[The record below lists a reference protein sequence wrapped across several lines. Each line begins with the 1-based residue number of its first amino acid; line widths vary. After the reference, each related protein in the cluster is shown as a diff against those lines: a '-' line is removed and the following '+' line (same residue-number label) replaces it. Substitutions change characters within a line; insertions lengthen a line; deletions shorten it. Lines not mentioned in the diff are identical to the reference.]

1 MGELSGSVGGVGPG
15 SVVNR
20 LTNESVALDLS
31 ENGSLTIFQDQSG
44 VVDYVPMTVNAVQVL
59 RSADNVPPARACTAF
74 ECTDSHNHYKIQY
87 FGMKE

>member
-31 ENGSLTIFQDQSG
+31 ENGSLTIF
-44 VVDYVPMTVNAVQVL
+44 
-59 RSADNVPPARACTAF
+59 
-74 ECTDSHNHYKIQY
+74 
-87 FGMKE
+87 

>member
-1 MGELSGSVGGVGPG
+1 MGELSGSVGGFGPG

-44 VVDYVPMTVNAVQVL
+44 VVDYVPMTVNAVKVQ
-59 RSADNVPPARACTAF
+59 RNADNVPPARACTAF
-74 ECTDSHNHYKIQY
+74 ECTDSHYKTQY
-87 FGMKE
+87 FRMKE